1 MTTDDEKLAE
11 LEKRVSTHLAGRPVR
26 VVWNRNPTSASA
38 VGQVTK
44 SMTNEMIVY
53 IAQLNDLRSRYA
65 VWLHELSHIYN
76 GDFIARSNEHLRAPG
91 SRKGTPESRA
101 AWRQSPQ
108 ELAAQRQAAAWEA
121 YSVKYAY
128 KYFRWGMTQMEAKL
142 LCLLEWPKMDASQ
155 ARLNKYKGAIK

>member
-1 MTTDDEKLAE
+1 MTTDERIAA
-11 LEKRVSTHLAGRPVR
+11 LEKQVSTHLAGRPVK
-26 VVWNRNPTSASA
+26 VVWDRNPTSAHA

-53 IAQLNDLRSRYA
+53 IAPLNDLRSRYA
-65 VWLHELSHIYN
+65 VWLHELSHIFN
-76 GDFIARSNEHLRAPG
+76 GDNIARSNEHQRAPG

-101 AWRQSPQ
+101 AWRKDPQ
-108 ELAAQRQAAAWEA
+108 ELAAQKQAAAWDA
-121 YSVKYAY
+121 YAEKYAY
-128 KYFRWGMTQMEAKL
+128 KYFQWGMTQMEAKL